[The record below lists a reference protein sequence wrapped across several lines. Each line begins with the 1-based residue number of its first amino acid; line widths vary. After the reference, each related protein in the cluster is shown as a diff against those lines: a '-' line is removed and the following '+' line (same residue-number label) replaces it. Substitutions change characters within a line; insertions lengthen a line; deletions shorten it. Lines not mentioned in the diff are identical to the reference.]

1 MMNKIIALVALCF
14 FVYLSRHEGKAISCR
29 ADVSYYWQKSRLD
42 LLITQNFD
50 DGKGFLS
57 ISGIG
62 YNEDASKTYLN
73 KTISF
78 SYRQNKEFYYL
89 KSEMIINSP
98 QMTMSLGD
106 QKKWLPDFFTNTD
119 ATLLLKIKP
128 YGENA
133 WLFFA
138 GNNPTFVC
146 EKIH

>member
-1 MMNKIIALVALCF
+1 MNKIIALIALCF

-42 LLITQNFD
+42 LLITQNLD

-98 QMTMSLGD
+98 QMTMSLSE

-119 ATLLLKIKP
+119 ANLLLKIKP
-128 YGENA
+128 YGDNA
-133 WLFFA
+133 WLFFT
-138 GNNPTFVC
+138 GNNPAFVC